1 MMPTSPS
8 SPLRFRTAG
17 FPQYGSKAGVSDGA
31 FPISARP
38 SRRPVCLRPSC
49 SPLASSYTPYCARGR
64 CALEHRRASG
74 LSRSTPGALAPVRVI
89 LSRSI
94 NAYPAPS
101 APLAGTSRLHR
112 LATYTGCPRCAHAPR
127 RPASGSVLSLCIP
140 SRHAV
145 LYDRGESIGCLCPV
159 PSPMTLAF
167 TKASTVRHS
176 RVPPSSASDGTL
188 IFAASLVRSSLRPV
202 ELLASLADLTG
213 YYSQP
218 TEAFTPGLSTARS
231 PFPPPGI
238 TTVATEQVPP
248 AGLSPTGTSASI
260 AAPNP
265 STCDSFIHNN
275 SPVYPGAQGESFR
288 LKEKLKAG
296 LLKPKFEIPADS

>member
-1 MMPTSPS
+1 MPTFPS
-8 SPLRFRTAG
+8 SSRRFRTAG
-17 FPQYGSKAGVSDGA
+17 FPQYGFKAGMSDGA
-31 FPISARP
+31 FPVGANLPRH
-38 SRRPVCLRPSC
+38 PVYLRPSC
-49 SPLASSYTPYCARGR
+49 SPLVASYTPYCAGKR
-64 CALEHRRASG
+64 CALEHHRASG

-94 NAYPAPS
+94 HAYPAPS
-101 APLAGTSRLHR
+101 APLSGTSRLHR
-112 LATYTGCPRCAHAPR
+112 LATYTRCPRCAHAPK

-159 PSPMTLAF
+159 PSPTALAF
-167 TKASTVRHS
+167 AEASTARHS
-176 RVPPSSASDGTL
+176 QVPPSSASDGTL
-188 IFAASLVRSSLRPV
+188 IFAASLVRYSLRPV
-202 ELLASLADLTG
+202 DLLATLADLTG

-218 TEAFTPGLSTARS
+218 TEAFTPGLPTGRS

-260 AAPNP
+260 AEP
-265 STCDSFIHNN
+265 SHSTITY
-275 SPVYPGAQGESFR
+275 VITI
-288 LKEKLKAG
+288 G
-296 LLKPKFEIPADS
+296 LQSAAAANGRTATIT